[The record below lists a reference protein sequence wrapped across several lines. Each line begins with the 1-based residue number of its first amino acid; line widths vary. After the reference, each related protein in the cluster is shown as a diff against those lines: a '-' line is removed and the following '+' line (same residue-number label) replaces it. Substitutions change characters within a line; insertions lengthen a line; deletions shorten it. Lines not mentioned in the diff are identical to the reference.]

1 MQLYNFEDKGGRRVV
16 LRPEITP
23 SLARLVIK
31 QGYVCLCYSILTISP
46 ILMPRTYLLISVRM
60 WFSPTLLLSRKS
72 VSLPLKWF
80 TIGQCWRYERMTR
93 GRRREHYQWNMD
105 IFGVPKVRVP
115 IFSSF
120 ADSWCCYACTF
131 ELIQYAMPLFKFRL
145 RLSFFRLL
153 FSYFNVLELHLQMWG
168 SGCPAGR

>member
-60 WFSPTLLLSRKS
+60 
-72 VSLPLKWF
+72 
-80 TIGQCWRYERMTR
+80 
-93 GRRREHYQWNMD
+93 
-105 IFGVPKVRVP
+105 
-115 IFSSF
+115 
-120 ADSWCCYACTF
+120 
-131 ELIQYAMPLFKFRL
+131 
-145 RLSFFRLL
+145 
-153 FSYFNVLELHLQMWG
+153 
-168 SGCPAGR
+168 